1 VMATGAARVVE
12 GRRHQGLVAW
22 GVGWLPIPADTGVR
36 PGVAVS
42 GLDAGMTL
50 SWGYWRWPAVRLDR
64 TRRPFEAVARLS
76 ATATIVGDRQRPGCS
91 RSTLVRT
98 RASVAPH
105 VCRRWRVP
113 R

>member
-1 VMATGAARVVE
+1 PTGARPVAPGRHPTGFVVWRV
-12 GRRHQGLVAW
+12 GC
-22 GVGWLPIPADTGVR
+22 LPIPADPGVR
-36 PGVAVS
+36 PGVAVT
-42 GLDAGMTL
+42 GLDAGMPL
-50 SWGYWRWPAVRLDR
+50 SWGYWRWPADRLDR